1 MTVRD
6 TVALAIAFSDNNI
19 AHKALADEGVT
30 IRWPEHWPSE
40 EVDQHRRTAND
51 AIATYIALFEADGC
65 RVVPLVPTQT
75 MCEAGQKAAGYNL
88 RPAEV
93 RNIYRTMVA
102 TAPKWGKA
110 GE

>member
-1 MTVRD
+1 MIVRD
-6 TVALAIAFSDNNI
+6 VIAQTIAFSDNNI
-19 AHKALADEGVT
+19 VHKALADEGVT
-30 IRWPEHWPSE
+30 LRWPEHWTSE

-51 AIATYIALFEADGC
+51 AIATYVALIEADGC

-93 RNIYRTMVA
+93 RNTYRTMVA
-102 TAPKWGKA
+102 VAKRWS
-110 GE
+110 